1 MTRGKMARRLPV
13 RDVPRA
19 SYPGSDHQTMMSAG
33 VETLGIALVDSTE
46 IDGTVGIATGRLK
59 PGQGP
64 RVLQIIH
71 EAMTRWI
78 RCARRT

>member
-46 IDGTVGIATGRLK
+46 IDGTVGIAR
-59 PGQGP
+59 
-64 RVLQIIH
+64 
-71 EAMTRWI
+71 AD
-78 RCARRT
+78 